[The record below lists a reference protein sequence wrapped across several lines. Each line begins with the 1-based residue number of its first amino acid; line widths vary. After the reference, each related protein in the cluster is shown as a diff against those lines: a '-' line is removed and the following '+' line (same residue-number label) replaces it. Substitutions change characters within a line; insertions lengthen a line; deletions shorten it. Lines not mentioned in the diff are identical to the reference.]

1 MIHFEVDERWVHHI
15 RQHPPHLCEYL
26 WLWVFELWGARTSEN
41 LVSHLACG
49 NLLAQ
54 EARKNPYRET
64 NPHAARGRQIERGR
78 VPNIRSWNLAMGVG
92 MDGLWAE
99 VVGPFFFGHSSY
111 HDVVKCKGKEATLK
125 IAPCQWIYN
134 A

>member
-99 VVGPFFFGHSSY
+99 VVGPFFFWTQLIPRRCKVQREGSY
-111 HDVVKCKGKEATLK
+111 VKDCPVPVDL
-125 IAPCQWIYN
+125 
-134 A
+134 